1 MSQRN
6 PFDELERFFERM
18 SRQFDDSTG
27 RWDWNQWSPRERSA
41 SMDLVEHD
49 EEFVVTMDL
58 PGFEKS
64 EIDVQISDQTLHI
77 DAEHS
82 SEIDEAESNFIH
94 HERSHKAVS
103 RRVHFPDAVD
113 ADGVDATL
121 SNGVL
126 TVTVAKAEPSES
138 GQRIEIE

>member
-6 PFDELERFFERM
+6 PFEELEELFERM
-18 SRQFDDSTG
+18 SRQFDESAG
-27 RWDWNQWSPRERSA
+27 RWDWSQWTPRERSA

-58 PGFEKS
+58 PGFEKD
-64 EIDVQISDQTLHI
+64 DVDVRISDQTLHI
-77 DAEHS
+77 DAEHAT
-82 SEIDEAESNFIH
+82 EIDEEEPNYIH

-113 ADGVDATL
+113 AEAVDATL

-126 TVTVAKAEPSES
+126 TVTVGKAEPSAS